1 MCGSVLGSALPAPSH
16 NSWKVHHPDQTELWN
31 QSMIMQLFGHST
43 FQFCTL
49 GCIHEVSNLF
59 GTFNLNVLSCHTN
72 VIYFWKV
79 QLHYVLFMKWKCLDN
94 LNPMLDISTYLTYLL
109 LVRIVFWWAI
119 TRLSLML
126 SANVS
131 GVWFQMILFAVIT
144 TWHSYLDLHLHSR
157 PADSNTTR
165 GKGATIRPARQCD
178 GMKVESWE
186 YERTQ
191 CFVITRHKITILQVP
206 RPGSRIQPAA
216 AVSL

>member
-1 MCGSVLGSALPAPSH
+1 MCRSVLGSPLPAPSH

-43 FQFCTL
+43 FQFCSL

-109 LVRIVFWWAI
+109 IVRIVFWWAI

-165 GKGATIRPARQCD
+165 EKGATIRPARQCD
-178 GMKVESWE
+178 GMRV
-186 YERTQ
+186 
-191 CFVITRHKITILQVP
+191 
-206 RPGSRIQPAA
+206 GSMRGPC
-216 AVSL
+216 VLW

>member
-1 MCGSVLGSALPAPSH
+1 MCRSVLGSPLPAPSH

-79 QLHYVLFMKWKCLDN
+79 QLHYVLFMKLKCLDN

-119 TRLSLML
+119 TRQSLIM

-144 TWHSYLDLHLHSR
+144 TWHSYLDLHFSTST
-157 PADSNTTR
+157 ADLLTR
-165 GKGATIRPARQCD
+165 HGGRATIRPARQCD